1 MKSKCQGRPKHCRW
15 VENEPEVTLF
25 KPAGIPAR
33 ELEQV
38 ELTIDEFEAVRL
50 ADMESM
56 YQEKAAER
64 LKVSRQ
70 TFGRI
75 ITSAHK
81 KIAEA
86 LVNGKSIL
94 IKGGAIMSVNRSH
107 DMRAGGFC
115 ICPKCEEKIPH
126 QHGIP
131 CKENICSN
139 CGKKMMREGS
149 FHHEKLIEKKSKQ
162 K

>member
-1 MKSKCQGRPKHCRW
+1 MKSKCPGRPKHCRW
-15 VENEPEVTLF
+15 IEKEPNVTLF

-38 ELTIDEFEAVRL
+38 ELTIDELEAIRL

-56 YQEKAAER
+56 YQDQAAER

-86 LVNGKSIL
+86 LVKGKSIL
-94 IKGGAIMSVNRSH
+94 IKGGAIMPVNRSH
-107 DMRAGGFC
+107 DMGTGGFC
-115 ICPKCEEKIPH
+115 ICPKCEKRIPH
-126 QHGIP
+126 QPGIP
-131 CKENICSN
+131 CKENICPN

-149 FHHEKLIEKKSKQ
+149 EHHEN
-162 K
+162 